1 MSSVSPARLLFAA
14 LAFAGLLAG
23 CAKPPQDEAVLTTQA
38 LPSEDVGAVAHQ
50 AMPAALG
57 PPSEL
62 PTILDA
68 KTLTTL
74 RDPDIVTGSIEGL
87 GIAGRTL
94 YVSSVA
100 DFAKLRKGEVILT
113 FDDGPHPTITP
124 KILKTLKAYGVK
136 ATFFMVGKMARAHAE
151 TAQLVAKAGH
161 TIGSHTHNHENL
173 SAVTYE
179 AALTSITKSEIEISA
194 ALKPG
199 GYKLS
204 PFFRFPYLMETRA
217 LKADLADSDI
227 TVFGVDIDS
236 WDYLSQ
242 STDKVLK
249 RTLRRL
255 DEKGKGIVLFH
266 DIHARTAKLLPD
278 FLDALQEHG
287 YTVVR
292 AVPKSRS
299 LFDMINIAALR

>member
-1 MSSVSPARLLFAA
+1 MSPARILFAA

-23 CAKPPQDEAVLTTQA
+23 CAKPPQDEAALTTQA
-38 LPSEDVGAVAHQ
+38 LPSEAVGSVSRQ
-50 AMPAALG
+50 AMPAVLDTS
-57 PPSEL
+57 SEL

-68 KTLTTL
+68 KTLKAL
-74 RDPDIVTGSIEGL
+74 SDPDIVTGSIDGL
-87 GIAGRTL
+87 GIGGRTL
-94 YVSSVA
+94 FISSAA
-100 DFAKLRKGEVILT
+100 DFAKLRPGEVILT

-124 KILKTLKAYGVK
+124 KILSTLKAYGVK
-136 ATFFMVGKMARAHAE
+136 ATFFMVGKMAKAHAE

-173 SAVTYE
+173 SAITYE
-179 AALTSITKSEIEISA
+179 AALNSVAKSEVEISA

-199 GYKLS
+199 GYKMS

-217 LKADLADSDI
+217 LKADLTDSGI

-242 STDKVLK
+242 SSDKVLK

-278 FLDALQEHG
+278 FLEALQERG

-292 AVPKSRS
+292 AVAKDRS
-299 LFDMINIAALR
+299 LFDMITIAALR

>member
-1 MSSVSPARLLFAA
+1 MSPVRILFAA
-14 LAFAGLLAG
+14 LAFAGLLSG

-38 LPSEDVGAVAHQ
+38 LPSAEVGAVAHQ
-50 AMPAALG
+50 AMPSPIGA
-57 PPSEL
+57 SSKL

-68 KTLTTL
+68 KTLKAL
-74 RDPDIVTGSIEGL
+74 NDDEVVTASVEGL
-87 GIAGRTL
+87 SMAGRTL
-94 YVSSVA
+94 YISSVA
-100 DFAKLRKGEVILT
+100 DFAKLRPGEVILT

-124 KILKTLKAYGVK
+124 KILKTLKAYKVK
-136 ATFFMVGKMARAHAE
+136 ATFFMVGKMAKAHAE

-173 SAVTYE
+173 SAITFD
-179 AALTSITKSEIEISA
+179 AALTSVTKSETEISA
-194 ALKPG
+194 ALKPAG
-199 GYKLS
+199 GKLS
-204 PFFRFPYLMETRA
+204 PFFRFPYLVETRA
-217 LKADLADSDI
+217 LRTDLTDSGI
-227 TVFGVDIDS
+227 TIFGVDIDS

-242 STDKVLK
+242 SSETVLK

-278 FLDALQEHG
+278 FLDALRERG

-292 AVPKSRS
+292 AVARNQT
-299 LFDMINIAALR
+299 LFDMITIASLR